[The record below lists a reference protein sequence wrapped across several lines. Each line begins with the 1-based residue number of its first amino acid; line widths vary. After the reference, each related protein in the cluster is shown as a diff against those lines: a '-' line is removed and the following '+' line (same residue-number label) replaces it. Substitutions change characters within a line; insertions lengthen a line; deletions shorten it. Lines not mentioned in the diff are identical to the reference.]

1 MNSGYQLG
9 FRGNETWRVS
19 ARFAWI
25 REATS
30 QNFDRCLFKC
40 LFNILGKE
48 KSLLFNYKHFFF
60 LTGFQSE
67 IDCHYN
73 SIPVS
78 SVCEGRWQET
88 LRPATHILWNY
99 QFPVNKSFPWAGE
112 REDDIV
118 VWGVCWPILNANRQC
133 GALLLLPG
141 PSGIPS
147 PWAGADGA
155 H

>member
-1 MNSGYQLG
+1 MNTGYQLG

-30 QNFDRCLFKC
+30 QNFDRCVFKC
-40 LFNILGKE
+40 LFNILEKE
-48 KSLLFNYKHFFF
+48 KSLLLNYKHFF
-60 LTGFQSE
+60 LMGFQSE
-67 IDCHYN
+67 IDCRYN
-73 SIPVS
+73 SILVGS
-78 SVCEGRWQET
+78 DCEGWWQGT

-99 QFPVNKSFPWAGE
+99 QFPVSKSFPWAGE
-112 REDDIV
+112 RADDV
-118 VWGVCWPILNANRQC
+118 VWGVCWPILNADREC